1 MRNFFTALLFLA
13 LAAPAA
19 AQTCVKVPPPFL
31 PGLFPESAGGIPVE
45 FATDPTGGV
54 TAMYRPAAPEERT
67 SKPWAIVAMEGNGDP
82 GVGETAEGIRERYA
96 GQAAFTVSE
105 MGGWP
110 VALHVVSMGD
120 EFITFRGSVRIVVQ
134 VKNGDHGEQ
143 SAAVAR
149 PFFEA
154 ILPKVPCG
162 S

>member
-1 MRNFFTALLFLA
+1 MRSFVTALLWVA

-19 AQTCVKVPPPFL
+19 AQTCPKVPPPFL
-31 PGLFPESAGGIPVE
+31 PSLFPEQVGGMPVE

-54 TAMYRPAAPEERT
+54 TAMYRPATPEERA
-67 SKPWAIVAMEGNGDP
+67 SKPWAIVAVEGNGDP
-82 GVGETAEGIRERYA
+82 DVGETAEEMRERYS
-96 GQAAFTVSE
+96 GLTGFTLHE

-134 VKNGDHGEQ
+134 VKNGDHGQ
-143 SAAVAR
+143 GSVAAAR
-149 PFFEA
+149 PIFEA

-162 S
+162 N

>member
-1 MRNFFTALLFLA
+1 MRSFVTALMCMT

-19 AQTCVKVPPPFL
+19 AQTCPKVPPPFL
-31 PGLFPESAGGIPVE
+31 PGLFPESVAGTRVE

-54 TAMYRPAAPEERT
+54 TAMYRPATAEERAT
-67 SKPWAIVAMEGNGDP
+67 RAWAIVAVGPNGDP
-82 GVGETAEGIRERYA
+82 DVGETAEGIRQRYQSLA
-96 GQAAFTVSE
+96 GFTLFE

-110 VALHVVSMGD
+110 VALHVVTMGD

-134 VKNGDHGEQ
+134 VKNGDHGQ
-143 SAAVAR
+143 ASAAVAR

>member
-1 MRNFFTALLFLA
+1 MRSFVTALMCMM

-19 AQTCVKVPPPFL
+19 AQTCLKVPPPFL
-31 PGLFPESAGGIPVE
+31 PGLFPESAGGIRVE

-54 TAMYRPAAPEERT
+54 TAMYRPASAEART
-67 SKPWAIVAMEGNGDP
+67 TQPWAIVAVEANGDP
-82 GVGETAEGIRERYA
+82 GVGETAADVRERYS
-96 GQAAFTVSE
+96 GLTGFTLFE

-134 VKNGDHGEQ
+134 VKNGDHGQ
-143 SAAVAR
+143 ASAAVAR
-149 PFFEA
+149 PIFEA

>member
-1 MRNFFTALLFLA
+1 MRSSVTALLFLA
-13 LAAPAA
+13 LAAPAT

-31 PGLFPESAGGIPVE
+31 PGLFPESAGGIAVE

-54 TAMYRPAAPEERT
+54 TAMYRPATTEERAT
-67 SKPWAIVAMEGNGDP
+67 KPWAIVAIEANGDP
-82 GVGETAEGIRERYA
+82 DVGETAKEIRDRYA
-96 GQAAFTVSE
+96 QPGFTMHE

-110 VALHVVSMGD
+110 VAMHVVSMGD

-134 VKNGDHGEQ
+134 VKNGDHGQ
-143 SAAVAR
+143 ASATVAR
-149 PFFEA
+149 PLFEA

>member
-1 MRNFFTALLFLA
+1 MRSFATALVCLT

-19 AQTCVKVPPPFL
+19 AQTCLKVPPPFL
-31 PGLFPESAGGIPVE
+31 PDLFPESAGGIPVQ

-54 TAMYRPAAPEERT
+54 TAMYRPESPEDRA
-67 SKPWAIVAMEGNGDP
+67 SKPWAMVVIEANGDP
-82 GVGETAEGIRERYA
+82 GVGETAADVRERYS
-96 GQAAFTVSE
+96 GLTGFTLFQ

-134 VKNGDHGEQ
+134 VKNGDHGQ
-143 SAAVAR
+143 ASAAVAR
-149 PFFEA
+149 PIFEA

-162 S
+162 D

>member
-1 MRNFFTALLFLA
+1 MRSFVTALLFLG
-13 LAAPAA
+13 LAVPAA

-54 TAMYRPAAPEERT
+54 TAMYRPATAEER
-67 SKPWAIVAMEGNGDP
+67 SSRLWAIVAIEGNGDP

-105 MGGWP
+105 MEGWP
-110 VALHVVSMGD
+110 VAMHVVSMGD

-134 VKNGDHGEQ
+134 VKNGDHGEKSRAEAQ
-143 SAAVAR
+143 
-149 PFFEA
+149 PLFEA